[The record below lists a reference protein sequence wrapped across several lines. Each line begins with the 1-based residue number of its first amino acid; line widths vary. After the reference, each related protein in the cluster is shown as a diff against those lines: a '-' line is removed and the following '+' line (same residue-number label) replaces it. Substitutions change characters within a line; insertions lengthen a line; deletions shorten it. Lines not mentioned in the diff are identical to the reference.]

1 MLGMPLLLLDLDNT
15 LLPRDA
21 AFRAWAED
29 FLAENGLPAGDLDW
43 LVMLDGSGYV
53 PRSTVL
59 GAAKR
64 RYGFDR
70 SVESMLAHYRL
81 GINSRIQCPDS
92 HVEALRKA
100 REAGWTLGIVSNGGT
115 LPQLEKIRLTGLAS
129 LVDGWVISEEA
140 HCLKPD
146 PLIFEIA
153 ARRCGF
159 RPAGDW
165 RTQTWMVGDYG
176 PADIAG
182 AAATGLR
189 SAWLHHGR
197 PWAERAYRPT
207 ISAPSL
213 PEAVGVILSAAER
226 PTAGRGFATAATGRI
241 QRSRGHLA
249 IPASRLAPAAGRLT
263 PNAPSAPTAPK
274 TPLPPGTPLAQP
286 GAQPLTPAAS
296 LATPLTKAVALTP
309 LEPTPAPAATAQTRW
324 GDASTAPTTSAAAG

>member
-1 MLGMPLLLLDLDNT
+1 MLDMPLLLLDLDNT

-64 RYGFDR
+64 RYGIDR
-70 SVESMLAHYRL
+70 SVESMLGHYRR
-81 GINSRIQCPDS
+81 GINSHISCPDS
-92 HVEALRKA
+92 HSSVLRAA

-115 LPQLEKIRLTGLAS
+115 LPQLEKIRLTGLAA

-140 HCLKPD
+140 RCVKPD

-165 RTQTWMVGDYG
+165 TAQTWMVGDYG
-176 PADIAG
+176 PSDIAG
-182 AAATGLR
+182 AEATGLR
-189 SAWLHHGR
+189 SVWLHHGR
-197 PWAERAYRPT
+197 PWAERGYRPT
-207 ISAPSL
+207 VSAPDL
-213 PEAVGVILSAAER
+213 PEAVRLVLGTDER
-226 PTAGRGFATAATGRI
+226 PTAARNFATGTPGRKRPPRTRI
-241 QRSRGHLA
+241 A
-249 IPASRLAPAAGRLT
+249 VPASRLAPS
-263 PNAPSAPTAPK
+263 PAPSGPTAPA
-274 TPLPPGTPLAQP
+274 AQP
-286 GAQPLTPAAS
+286 ASFTRAVPLTPLGPAAS
-296 LATPLTKAVALTP
+296 TVTPSVRP
-309 LEPTPAPAATAQTRW
+309 SIAQERAQPQAQSSVQGHW
-324 GDASTAPTTSAAAG
+324 SDTSAAAG

>member
-1 MLGMPLLLLDLDNT
+1 MPLLLLDLDNT

-29 FLAENGLPAGDLDW
+29 FLSENGLPAGDLDW

-70 SVESMLAHYRL
+70 SVDSMLAQYRI
-81 GINSRIQCPDS
+81 GINSHIRCPDS
-92 HVEALRKA
+92 HVAALREA
-100 REAGWTLGIVSNGGT
+100 REAGWMLGIVSNGGT
-115 LPQLEKIRLTGLAS
+115 MPQLEKIRRTGLAA

-140 HCLKPD
+140 RCLKPD

-159 RPAGDW
+159 RSAGDRGDW
-165 RTQTWMVGDYG
+165 KAQTWMVGDYG

-207 ISAPSL
+207 VSSPSL
-213 PEAVGVILSAAER
+213 PEAVRVILAAGEH
-226 PTAGRGFATAATGRI
+226 PTAGRGFAAATAGRA
-241 QRSRGHLA
+241 QRSRGRLA
-249 IPASRLAPAAGRLT
+249 VPASRLAPAPARVSPNVPYGPNT
-263 PNAPSAPTAPK
+263 PYGPNAPHAPHAPATAK
-274 TPLPPGTPLAQP
+274 APLPPAATPLAV
-286 GAQPLTPAAS
+286 PLTTTVPLAPA
-296 LATPLTKAVALTP
+296 
-309 LEPTPAPAATAQTRW
+309 EPAPAA
-324 GDASTAPTTSAAAG
+324 AAG

>member
-1 MLGMPLLLLDLDNT
+1 MPLLLLDLDNT

-29 FLAENGLPAGDLDW
+29 FLAENGLPAEDLDW

-70 SVESMLAHYRL
+70 SVDSMLEHYRL

-92 HVEALRKA
+92 HVAALRKA

-153 ARRCGF
+153 ARRCDF

-165 RTQTWMVGDYG
+165 KAQTWMVGDYG

-213 PEAVGVILSAAER
+213 PEAVQVILSRAELPNSR
-226 PTAGRGFATAATGRI
+226 RGFAASAAGRT
-241 QRSRGHLA
+241 QLSRGHLA
-249 IPASRLAPAAGRLT
+249 IPASRLAP
-263 PNAPSAPTAPK
+263 TA
-274 TPLPPGTPLAQP
+274 
-286 GAQPLTPAAS
+286 
-296 LATPLTKAVALTP
+296 
-309 LEPTPAPAATAQTRW
+309 TRI
-324 GDASTAPTTSAAAG
+324 ASTAPGAPLPQPTPQPLAPAIPLSTPMAAPMAKTVPLAPPATSAATG

>member
-1 MLGMPLLLLDLDNT
+1 MPLLLLDLDNT

-29 FLAENGLPAGDLDW
+29 FLSENGLPAGDLDW
-43 LVMLDGSGYV
+43 LVMLDGGGYV

-70 SVESMLAHYRL
+70 SVDSMLAHYRI
-81 GINSRIQCPDS
+81 GINSHIRCPDS
-92 HVEALRKA
+92 HVTALREA

-115 LPQLEKIRLTGLAS
+115 MPQLEKIRRTGLAA

-140 HCLKPD
+140 RCLKPD

-165 RTQTWMVGDYG
+165 KAQTWMVGDYG

-207 ISAPSL
+207 VSSPSL
-213 PEAVGVILSAAER
+213 PEAVRVVLAAGEH
-226 PTAGRGFATAATGRI
+226 PTSGRGFAAAAAGRA
-241 QRSRGHLA
+241 QRSRGRLA
-249 IPASRLAPAAGRLT
+249 VPASRLAPVPARLSPIT
-263 PNAPSAPTAPK
+263 PNAPAAAKAPVAAKAPIPLTA
-274 TPLPPGTPLAQP
+274 TPLA
-286 GAQPLTPAAS
+286 GPLAP
-296 LATPLTKAVALTP
+296 V
-309 LEPTPAPAATAQTRW
+309 EPAPAA
-324 GDASTAPTTSAAAG
+324 AAG